1 MLKTSNNDK
10 NKTKQNKKTSNNIKY
25 FRAIRE
31 VENLGESISKLIY

>member
-1 MLKTSNNDK
+1 MMLKTSNNDK
-10 NKTKQNKKTSNNIKY
+10 KKKKTSNNIKY